1 MRIQKRSIY
10 QDRLGTKI
18 GKVETREKEMR
29 FLAVA
34 RRALIQQRAREEAD
48 AKERESQQ
56 KLAELVEERR
66 SLRESQV

>member
-1 MRIQKRSIY
+1 
-10 QDRLGTKI
+10 
-18 GKVETREKEMR
+18 MR

-34 RRALIQQRAREEAD
+34 RCALIQQRAREEAD